1 MKFGKKSR
9 YVCRSNDKTDAAYC
23 IAVAV
28 SSFDGYV
35 SEVILAE
42 FAGVEAKV
50 MERYKADWEVA
61 RLIQCGMWMIM
72 WSRGANVFRDRF
84 QEVVNEYNRIT
95 KEGRAAL
102 NAALGPALWFLD
114 LPESTDPEKAAK
126 NNMASDMIAR
136 AAMCAAYAPVVAKV
150 SPIPGVTSERL
161 SAILAGTA
169 CAVWCF
175 LETNATPEQAAG
187 EGGAAATVR
196 GASAAFASRCKSV
209 IEAVLQQASAREVG
223 EEEVA
228 ETVTKDLQAA
238 VVRSLPEG
246 GEEREH
252 DELIAR
258 VMIENLAFWGECYVG
273 GPKLRARGVALPVDP
288 AMRIIVRD
296 RGARGQHKGKQVV
309 DA

>member
-1 MKFGKKSR
+1 MFDS
-9 YVCRSNDKTDAAYC
+9 

-61 RLIQCGMWMIM
+61 RLIPCGMWMIM
-72 WSRGANVFRDRF
+72 WSHGANVFRDRF

-102 NAALGPALWFLD
+102 NAVLGPALWFLD

-126 NNMASDMIAR
+126 NKMASDMIAR
-136 AAMCAAYAPVVAKV
+136 VVMCAAYAPVVAKV
-150 SPIPGVTSERL
+150 SPIPG
-161 SAILAGTA
+161 
-169 CAVWCF
+169 
-175 LETNATPEQAAG
+175 TNATPEQAAG